1 MSETETLFAALRQS
15 ADEAVVDM
23 LERMVRD
30 APDPALNKINALDL
44 AAREGLGEERVI
56 AALLNA
62 VGLGMFEMTWNVMCP
77 SCAGVLSANRSLKT
91 LDRAQYNCA
100 FCAAGYETTL
110 DNLVEVTFTV
120 SPRLRKI
127 PAHSPDELSAAEYLR
142 QIFWSSAIDLPA
154 DLERL
159 LGEVTLES
167 VELPPGERAI
177 VSLQLPKGALIV
189 FDPVTHTAQFLD
201 VGGEEASERQNLSVI
216 FNKVPAPVDSVAL
229 RPGPLRLV
237 LENRTEGRVL
247 PAIWVANQALDDLL
261 KRRKPNLSAKRL
273 LTNQTF
279 RDIYRTQTLAI
290 GQRLKIL
297 SLTFL
302 FSDLKDSTGLYDRV
316 GDLVAFD
323 LVNEHFRLLQE
334 IIASERGA
342 VVKTIGDAVMA
353 TFETPDRAIAAAIRM
368 REAMGDLGA
377 ERQHQSLHL
386 KMGIHEGSCLAVIL
400 NEQQDYFGQTVNIA
414 SRVQGL
420 AASRSIMVTESVVEN
435 RSEEHTSELQSR
447 FDLVCRLLL
456 EKKKTL
462 PSFTVTLSNY
472 NVDDI
477 SLVVFKTGSEEAG
490 VQEVITS
497 LSAKNFDY
505 CREIPH

>member
-1 MSETETLFAALRQS
+1 MSEAETLFAALRQS
-15 ADEAVVDM
+15 TDDDVVAM

-30 APDPALNKINALDL
+30 APDHALNKINALDL
-44 AAREGLGEERVI
+44 AAREGIDEERVI

-62 VGLGMFEMTWNVMCP
+62 VGLGIFEMTWNVMCP
-77 SCAGVLSANRSLKT
+77 SCAGVLSANKSLKT
-91 LDRAQYNCA
+91 VDRAQYSCA

-120 SPRLRKI
+120 SPRVRKI
-127 PAHSPDELSAAEYLR
+127 AAHNPDELSAAEYYR

-154 DLERL
+154 DLEKL
-159 LGEVTLES
+159 LRQITLDS
-167 VELPPGERAI
+167 VDLPPGERAI
-177 VSLQLPKGALIV
+177 LSLELPRGSLIV

-201 VGGEEASERQNLSVI
+201 VSGEEASERQNLSVI
-216 FNKVPAPVDSVAL
+216 INKVQVPVDTVAL
-229 RPGPLRLV
+229 RPGRLHLA
-237 LENRTEGRVL
+237 LENRTESRVL
-247 PAIWVANQALDDLL
+247 PAVWVANQALDDLL
-261 KRRKPNLSAKRL
+261 KRRKPILTATRL

-279 RDIYRTQTLAI
+279 RDIYRTDTLAI

-302 FSDLKDSTGLYDRV
+302 FSDLKDSTELYDRV

-368 REAMGDLGA
+368 REAMSDLGA
-377 ERQHQSLHL
+377 GRQHQSLRL
-386 KMGIHEGSCLAVIL
+386 KMGIHEGSCLAVTL
-400 NEQQDYFGQTVNIA
+400 NAQQDYFGQTVNIA

-420 AASRSIMVTESVVEN
+420 AASRSIVVTESVVEN
-435 RSEEHTSELQSR
+435 ADARA
-447 FDLVCRLLL
+447 LL
-456 EKKKTL
+456 EASGLKPTL
-462 PSFTVTLSNY
+462 RHVALSGIADKVSVY
-472 NVDDI
+472 EI
-477 SLVVFKTGSEEAG
+477 S
-490 VQEVITS
+490 
-497 LSAKNFDY
+497 
-505 CREIPH
+505 